1 MSSVRASVGSTV
13 TESIL
18 RQHRQIA
25 MTAQTQEDLLA
36 EHLEQQKIHV
46 TYLLS
51 LSFVCVCVCFG
62 EGGRI
67 EMLRFRVFILFLFYI

>member
-46 TYLLS
+46 MIVLFLAILLS
-51 LSFVCVCVCFG
+51 LFLLVCVD
-62 EGGRI
+62 
-67 EMLRFRVFILFLFYI
+67 